1 MRINPNTL
9 ILICYRNDLSPYRHV
24 YMEINC
30 FPFIYSKSLYVFID
44 NDMISCIKVDSLC
57 GKYIF
62 DKTKN
67 LSALITN

>member
-1 MRINPNTL
+1 
-9 ILICYRNDLSPYRHV
+9 
-24 YMEINC
+24 MEINC

-67 LSALITN
+67 LSALITNWETNMEEAYPQYFNVHNFRRQI